1 MQALRGPLALE
12 ATDCGS
18 GQGPQLQP
26 QDHAARVSA
35 HWGLSFD
42 LVFEEPLFCSTKK
55 KNQNQTP
62 RKANK
67 RALNASR
74 RSRRS

>member
-55 KNQNQTP
+55 KKIKTKLLGRQIRGP
-62 RKANK
+62 
-67 RALNASR
+67 
-74 RSRRS
+74 